1 LERGVAT
8 LNPLKNFAQGFGTA
22 GLPAIKAAGGLT
34 FAQSEPSA
42 KFDAMPR
49 SAIRAGFVDAALPP
63 REIAHR

>member
-8 LNPLKNFAQGFGTA
+8 LNPLKNFAHEFGTA
-22 GLPAIKAAGGLT
+22 GLRAIKAAGGLT
-34 FAQSEPSA
+34 FAQSEASA